1 MTHLKASCYDNE
13 IHLLSFAQYRRTNI
27 IIVATALLNCIE
39 KLINITMFYVG
50 CSMHTQYFQ
59 EFFISRFLNIII
71 ILSWCFSK
79 RNDKLI
85 PVKHTLDTYIYINCL
100 LRTFCWVSICMK
112 MVKITY
118 TYETPFRSLIKQ

>member
-39 KLINITMFYVG
+39 KLINITMFYAG

-59 EFFISRFLNIII
+59 EFFIFVFFFLDAQHYYYI
-71 ILSWCFSK
+71 SWCFSK
-79 RNDKLI
+79 RSDKLI

-100 LRTFCWVSICMK
+100 LRTFCMK